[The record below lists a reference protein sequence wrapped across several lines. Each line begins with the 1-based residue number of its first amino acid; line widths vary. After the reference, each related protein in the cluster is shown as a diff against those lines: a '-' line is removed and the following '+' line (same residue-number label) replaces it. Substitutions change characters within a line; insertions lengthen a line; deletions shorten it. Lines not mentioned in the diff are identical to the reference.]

1 MSTVLIVDDE
11 PLNRDLMKLLVEA
24 LGQDVTLAASGAD
37 ALTQVAARAPD
48 LVILDVL
55 MPGIDGYEV
64 ARRLKADKRMWAVPI
79 IMVSALDDRESKV
92 KGLAAGADD
101 FLTRPVDRIE
111 LKVRVQNLLRMKQ
124 FQDQLA
130 EQAAILDRKVK
141 LRSEELERS
150 NRETIRTL
158 IRIASYKDDESGA
171 HVKRISLYT
180 MQLAQRMGQDAEF
193 CAAISFASQLH
204 DVGKVAIPERILDKP
219 APLSSDEWKVMKTH
233 AELGAQ
239 MLSQHSSPYLA
250 MAADIARSHHERWS
264 GGGYPSNLKGDAIP
278 VAARITQL
286 CDTYDVLRSRR
297 PYKIEM
303 DHASAA
309 SCIIVGDSKTQPEHF
324 DPVALAAFKSS
335 VATFRD
341 IFEAVR
347 D

>member
-24 LGQDVTLAASGAD
+24 LGQEVMLATSGAE
-37 ALTQVAARAPD
+37 ALTLVAARAPD

-79 IMVSALDDRESKV
+79 IMISALDDRESKV
-92 KGLAAGADD
+92 KGLASGADD

-141 LRSEELERS
+141 LRGEELERS

-158 IRIASYKDDESGA
+158 IRIASYKDDESGS

-180 MQLAQRMGQDAEF
+180 MQLAQRMGLDAEF
-193 CAAISFASQLH
+193 CASISFASQLH
-204 DVGKVAIPERILDKP
+204 DVGKVAIPERILEKP

-264 GGGYPSNLKGDAIP
+264 GGGYPNNLKGDAIP

-309 SCIIVGDSKTQPEHF
+309 SCIIVGDSKTQPDHF
-324 DPVALAAFKSS
+324 DPVVLAAFKSS